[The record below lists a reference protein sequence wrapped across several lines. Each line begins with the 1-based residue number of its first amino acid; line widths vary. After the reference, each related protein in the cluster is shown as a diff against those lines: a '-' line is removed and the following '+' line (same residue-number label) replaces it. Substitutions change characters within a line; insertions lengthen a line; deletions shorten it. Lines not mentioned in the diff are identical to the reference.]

1 MCPHVTRVRWACEN
15 YTENEK
21 IRYYQRSGSYTG
33 STHGEASW
41 QSELGKTGNN
51 PVSVTPS
58 AFEQTV
64 RRLKLSPHEYV
75 ESAALRDWVLK
86 NKDSKYVPQ
95 DLLKAWGFGVRSDI
109 DG

>member
-1 MCPHVTRVRWACEN
+1 MVKRRGNPNW
-15 YTENEK
+15 
-21 IRYYQRSGSYTG
+21 
-33 STHGEASW
+33 
-41 QSELGKTGNN
+41 GKPEVAPLN
-51 PVSVTPS
+51 VTPS
-58 AFEQTV
+58 AFEQIV
-64 RRLKLSPHEYV
+64 RRLKLAPHEYV

>member
-1 MCPHVTRVRWACEN
+1 MVKRRGNPNW
-15 YTENEK
+15 
-21 IRYYQRSGSYTG
+21 
-33 STHGEASW
+33 
-41 QSELGKTGNN
+41 GKPEIT

-58 AFEQTV
+58 AFEQVV

-75 ESAALRDWVLK
+75 ESVALRDWVLK